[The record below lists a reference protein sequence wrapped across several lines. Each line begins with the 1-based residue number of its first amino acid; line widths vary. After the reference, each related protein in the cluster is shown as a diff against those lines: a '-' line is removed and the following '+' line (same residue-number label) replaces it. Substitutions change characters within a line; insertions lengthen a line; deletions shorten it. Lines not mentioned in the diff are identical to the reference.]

1 MSREDMHSE
10 MLTTVT
16 GLVFILMQFGI
27 FYFFCCIGV
36 FVKIVLTSMSLSNK
50 DPHRKVAK
58 TKWHHCFIY
67 AIIPSIIITAIFITN
82 HNSMTIETREIFILG
97 SFLLGLIAHEI
108 SYSAI
113 NIAIWIKAIK
123 MFIDTFKKKFDSFKK
138 TDEFLS
144 LVDEQR
150 KILTPP
156 SADIDLE
163 FEDSDPDKKSND
175 DSDTELE
182 DEPAES
188 NDES

>member
-1 MSREDMHSE
+1 MHSE

-27 FYFFCCIGV
+27 FYFFCCTGV

-82 HNSMTIETREIFILG
+82 HNGMMIDTRGIFMLG

-113 NIAIWIKAIK
+113 NIAIWIRAIK

-138 TDEFLS
+138 TDEFLT
-144 LVDEQR
+144 LIDEQG
-150 KILTPP
+150 KILTLP

-163 FEDSDPDKKSND
+163 FEDNHPDEKSND

-182 DEPAES
+182 NESAES